1 MPEMHPPTRW
11 VRTNKEASMSDW
23 AAEKAMKSK
32 KLNGNAKLVHLALA
46 WDADDDGITAVVT
59 HEDIAAFLGIG
70 VTTVGA
76 SLKRLQDLRFIERV
90 EHVPN
95 VGTKYALAREV
106 A

>member
-1 MPEMHPPTRW
+1 
-11 VRTNKEASMSDW
+11 MSDW
-23 AAEKAMKSK
+23 AIETAMKSK

-46 WDADDDGITAVVT
+46 WDADDDGITPVVT

-95 VGTKYALAREV
+95 AGTVYTLRNEAA
-106 A
+106 